1 MKIQS
6 KIHSEFIGEINGI
19 KIYNSKNYS
28 ITLEFM
34 KNICRKFKNLE
45 LKSDFIEDFAL
56 IIDCFIEDYNIGK
69 KIEECIKKAKKF
81 EELQITIVE
90 DEEDKPGFN
99 RFEYFNEKIK
109 FGDYIF
115 STSNY

>member
-34 KNICRKFKNLE
+34 RNICRKFKNLE
-45 LKSDFIEDFAL
+45 LKSGFIEDFAL
-56 IIDCFIEDYNIGK
+56 IIDYFIEGYNVDK
-69 KIEECIKKAKKF
+69 KLEECIKKAKKF

-90 DEEDKPGFN
+90 DEDDKLGFN

-109 FGDYIF
+109 YGDYVLN
-115 STSNY
+115 SSNY